1 MGTRSTIGIERNDG
15 TIESVY
21 CHWDGYPAH
30 NGKILLTFYQD
41 RNKIDALIEEGGMS
55 SLGANIGEKHDFDNR
70 KVEDQCT
77 FYHRDRGEE
86 KVSSHATNLE
96 AYGCQEEYSYV
107 FRLDSK
113 WYVSDHREPFV
124 LLTQEL
130 CEND

>member
-1 MGTRSTIGIERNDG
+1 MSTRSTIGIEHNDG

-21 CHWDGYPAH
+21 CHWDGYPSN
-30 NGKILLTFYQD
+30 NGKILLEHYQD
-41 RNKIDALIEEGGMS
+41 RDKIHALIEEGSLS
-55 SLGANIGEKHDFDNR
+55 SLGFEIGEKHDFDARN
-70 KVEDQCT
+70 KENECT

-86 KVSSHATNLE
+86 KVHSHAVNLE

-107 FRLDSK
+107 YRLDNK
-113 WYVSDHREPFV
+113 WYVSDHRQPFV